1 MRVISG
7 NRRGLKLKAPK
18 GLDTRPTTDK
28 VKESVFNILGQNFQ
42 DAKVL
47 DIFCGSG
54 ANGIEFLSRGA
65 KIAYF
70 LDNSDDAID
79 VVRENLKKAKFLDY
93 GVILHG
99 NIGKL
104 KSLETSF
111 DYIYVDPPFDR
122 KDLYRKSMKI
132 INDYNLLKEDGL
144 VVVEYATDVG
154 IPQFEGFKEVKNR
167 KYGSTSISIW
177 SWDRWE

>member
-7 NRRGLKLKAPK
+7 SRRGLKLKAPK

-28 VKESVFNILGQNFQ
+28 VKESVFNILGQNFPNV
-42 DAKVL
+42 KVL

-70 LDNSDDAID
+70 LDNSDDAIA
-79 VVRENLKKAKFLDY
+79 VVRENLKKAKFLDF
-93 GVILHG
+93 GVILNG

-111 DYIYVDPPFDR
+111 DYIYIDPPFDR

-132 INDYNLLKEDGL
+132 IKDYNLLKEDGL
-144 VVVEYATDVG
+144 VVVEYATNVG

-177 SWDRWE
+177 SWDR

>member
-1 MRVISG
+1 MRIISG

-28 VKESVFNILGQNFQ
+28 VKESVFNILGQNFP

-70 LDNSDDAID
+70 LDNSDDAVKI
-79 VVRENLKKAKFLDY
+79 VRENLQKAKYSDF

-99 NIGKL
+99 NIGQL
-104 KSLETSF
+104 KELNESF
-111 DYIYVDPPFDR
+111 DYIYIDPPFDR

-132 INDYNLLKEDGL
+132 IKDFNLLKKEGL
-144 VVVEYATDVG
+144 VVVEYATDTG
-154 IPQFEGFKEVKNR
+154 IPSFEGFKEIKNR
-167 KYGSTSISIW
+167 KYGSSSISIW
-177 SWDRWE
+177 GWDK

>member
-1 MRVISG
+1 MRIISG

-28 VKESVFNILGQNFQ
+28 VKESVFNILGQNFL

-70 LDNSDDAID
+70 LDNSDDAVKI
-79 VVRENLKKAKFLDY
+79 VRENLQKAKYSDF

-99 NIGKL
+99 NIGQL
-104 KSLETSF
+104 KELNESF
-111 DYIYVDPPFDR
+111 DYIYIDPPFDR

-132 INDYNLLKEDGL
+132 IKDFNLLKKEGL
-144 VVVEYATDVG
+144 VVVEYATDTG
-154 IPQFEGFKEVKNR
+154 ILSFEGFKEIKNR
-167 KYGSTSISIW
+167 KYGSSSISIW
-177 SWDRWE
+177 GWDK